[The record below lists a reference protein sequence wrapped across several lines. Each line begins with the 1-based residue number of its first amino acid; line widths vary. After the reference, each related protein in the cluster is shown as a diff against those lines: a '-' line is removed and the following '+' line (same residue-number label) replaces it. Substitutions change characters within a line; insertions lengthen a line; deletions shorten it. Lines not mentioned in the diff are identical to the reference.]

1 MDSLQNNDKAHGS
14 AHELPMR
21 LYLVDSYT
29 LVPWSPL
36 QKKKKGEAQALVKD
50 GKRIQ
55 HHSKQTCL

>member
-1 MDSLQNNDKAHGS
+1 MDSLQNNDKVHGS
-14 AHELPMR
+14 AYELSMR

-29 LVPWSPL
+29 LAPWSPM
-36 QKKKKGEAQALVKD
+36 QKREAQALVKD